1 MVQNQSYDNVRSS
14 RLFHD
19 LLRLLQFLS
28 AIISLGLFSHYLRQV
43 HRRDQFFDWRTRTP
57 SRAVE
62 GILAAATLYTLG
74 TLLLRCLLR
83 RMRAPASLR
92 WLLTALDLAFTA
104 LFITVAVLTR
114 PNGGPSG
121 RHGSPFCLIPR
132 QFVPPSELLRPSR
145 LWLLKNGWCKLAT
158 GTFALAI
165 ISTILHF
172 LTALFPEISEKRR
185 AKADVAGYEMDNNAR
200 V

>member
-1 MVQNQSYDNVRSS
+1 MVQNQSYDGIRSS

-43 HRRDQFFDWRTRTP
+43 HRRDRAVEQSTGRSIPTRASTG
-57 SRAVE
+57 AVE
-62 GILAAATLYTLG
+62 GILAAATLYTLA

-83 RMRAPASLR
+83 RIRAPAFLR
-92 WLLTALDLAFTA
+92 WLLMALDLAFMA

-121 RHGSPFCLIPR
+121 RHGALYCNIPR
-132 QFVPPSELLRPSR
+132 RLLSRPQS
-145 LWLLKNGWCKLAT
+145 WLVKNGWCKLAT

-165 ISTILHF
+165 LSTILHF